1 MEHPGDWISFKT
13 MYELLD
19 IVGRSNS
26 LEEIVPVV
34 LDLYWVLAIGAALV
48 TIVPIRGIDWFRCV
62 VYISNIVWSTMYM
75 LP

>member
-1 MEHPGDWISFKT
+1 
-13 MYELLD
+13 MYGFDVLARLD
-19 IVGRSNS
+19 LAENIP
-26 LEEIVPVV
+26 LA